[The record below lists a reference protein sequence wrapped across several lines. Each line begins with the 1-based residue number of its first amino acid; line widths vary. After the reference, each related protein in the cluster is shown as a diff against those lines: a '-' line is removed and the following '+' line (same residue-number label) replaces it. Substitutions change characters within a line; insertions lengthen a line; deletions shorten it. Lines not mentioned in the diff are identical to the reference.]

1 MIKVQEDKPA
11 ITFKL
16 DEGAAAVSDK
26 TEPKTDEVV
35 VKDKT
40 VPKTDELK
48 VQEDKPAI
56 TSKLSNDSPKEDK
69 SMLISDEQIEQA
81 EQQQQTSNYIKT

>member
-40 VPKTDELK
+40 EPKTD
-48 VQEDKPAI
+48 
-56 TSKLSNDSPKEDK
+56 DK
-69 SMLISDEQIEQA
+69 STRR
-81 EQQQQTSNYIKT
+81 QTSNYIQTR